1 MRDPRALYE
10 LNPDVVVPPGLPLVA
25 GLTGFADAGAAVA
38 QTTEYLLSTL
48 ESTVVATFDADE
60 LLDYRARRP
69 IILFAGDHLADYRPP
84 RLSLDL
90 ARDELGQPFLL
101 LTGYEPD
108 FQWERF
114 GSAVLGL
121 IDDLGVSSTTWIN
134 SIPMPVPHTRPIGM
148 TVSGNRADLIEAM
161 SIWRPTTQVPSN
173 ALHLVEYRL
182 HEQGHPTTGFVLL
195 IPHYLSDTE
204 YPLAAVAALEAIS
217 ASTGRIFPTD
227 ALREQ
232 FLDQGGQ
239 PRVAQGR
246 EFTARIDEQVAE
258 NGELGKLVGTL
269 EERHDSYMEG
279 TTLRS
284 PLTDEAG
291 ELPSADEIAAELEKF
306 LAFRRTRDDESP
318 LGG

>member
-1 MRDPRALYE
+1 MRDPRSLYE
-10 LNPDVVVPPGLPLVA
+10 LNPDVAVPPGLPLVA

-38 QTTEYLLSTL
+38 QTTEYLLATL
-48 ESTVVATFDADE
+48 DSTVVATFDADE

-69 IILFAGDHLADYRPP
+69 IILFKGDHLAEYRPP

-114 GSAVLGL
+114 SSAVLGL
-121 IDDLGVSSTTWIN
+121 IEELQVSSTTWIN

-182 HEQGHPTTGFVLL
+182 QERGHPTTGFVLL
-195 IPHYLSDTE
+195 VPHYLSDAE
-204 YPLAAVAALEAIS
+204 YPSAAVAALEAIS

-232 FLDQGGQ
+232 
-239 PRVAQGR
+239 GR
-246 EFTARIDEQVAE
+246 EFVARIDEQVAE
-258 NGELGKLVGTL
+258 NSELAKLVGTL

-306 LAFRRTRDDESP
+306 LAYRRTRDDDSP

>member
-1 MRDPRALYE
+1 MRDPRSLFE
-10 LNPDVVVPPGLPLVA
+10 LNADAVVPSGLPLVA
-25 GLTGFADAGAAVA
+25 GLTGFADAGGAVA

-48 ESTVVATFDADE
+48 DTIVVATFDADE

-69 IILFAGDHLADYRPP
+69 IIMFEGDHLTDYRPP

-90 ARDELGQPFLL
+90 ARDEIGQPFLL

-114 GSAVLGL
+114 SAAVLGL
-121 IDDLGVSSTTWIN
+121 IEHFEVGSTTWIN
-134 SIPMPVPHTRPIGM
+134 SIPMPVPHTRPIGV
-148 TVSGNRADLIEAM
+148 TVSGNRSDLIEAM
-161 SIWRPTTQVPSN
+161 SVWRPTTQVPAN

-182 HEQGHPTTGFVLL
+182 QGLEHPTTGFVLL
-195 IPHYLSDTE
+195 VPHYLADAE
-204 YPLAAVAALEAIS
+204 YPSAAIAALEAVS

-232 FLDQGGQ
+232 GRDFL
-239 PRVAQGR
+239 
-246 EFTARIDEQVAE
+246 ARIDEQVAE
-258 NGELGKLVGTL
+258 NGELAKLVHTL

-284 PLTDEAG
+284 PLTDEDG

-306 LAFRRTRDDESP
+306 LAFRRNRDDEPPS
-318 LGG
+318 GA

>member
-1 MRDPRALYE
+1 MRDPRSLYE
-10 LNPDVVVPPGLPLVA
+10 LNPDAAVPPGLPLVA
-25 GLTGFADAGAAVA
+25 GLTGFADAGGAVA

-48 ESTVVATFDADE
+48 DSTVVANFDADE

-69 IILFAGDHLADYRPP
+69 IILFQGDHLTDYRPP

-114 GSAVLGL
+114 GAAVLGL
-121 IDDLGVSSTTWIN
+121 IDDLEVASTTWIN
-134 SIPMPVPHTRPIGM
+134 SIPMPVPHTRPIGV
-148 TVSGNRADLIEAM
+148 TVSGNRSDLIEAM
-161 SIWRPTTQVPSN
+161 SIWRPTTQVPAN

-182 HEQGHPTTGFVLL
+182 HEEGHPTTGFVLL

-204 YPLAAVAALEAIS
+204 YPSAAIAALEAIS

-227 ALREQ
+227 ILRE
-232 FLDQGGQ
+232 
-239 PRVAQGR
+239 QGR
-246 EFTARIDEQVAE
+246 EFLARIDEQVAE
-258 NGELGKLVGTL
+258 NGELAKLVGTL

-284 PLTDEAG
+284 PLTDEDG

-306 LAFRRTRDDESP
+306 LAFRRANDDDTP
-318 LGG
+318 RGR

>member
-1 MRDPRALYE
+1 MRDPRSLYE

-25 GLTGFADAGAAVA
+25 GLTGFADAGGAVA
-38 QTTEYLLSTL
+38 QTTDYLLSTL
-48 ESTVVATFDADE
+48 DSTVVANFDADE

-69 IILFAGDHLADYRPP
+69 IILFQGDHLTDYRPP

-114 GSAVLGL
+114 GAAVLGL
-121 IDDLGVSSTTWIN
+121 IDQLQVASTTWIN
-134 SIPMPVPHTRPIGM
+134 SIPMPVPHTRPIGV
-148 TVSGNRADLIEAM
+148 TVSGNRSDLIEAM
-161 SIWRPTTQVPSN
+161 SIWRPTTQVPAN

-182 HEQGHPTTGFVLL
+182 HEEGHPTTGFVLL

-204 YPLAAVAALEAIS
+204 YPSAAIAALEAIS

-227 ALREQ
+227 VLRE
-232 FLDQGGQ
+232 
-239 PRVAQGR
+239 QGR
-246 EFTARIDEQVAE
+246 EFLVRIDEQVAE
-258 NGELGKLVGTL
+258 NGELAKLVGTL

-284 PLTDEAG
+284 PLTDEDG

-318 LGG
+318 RG